1 MALVACKDCTAQIST
16 EAKTCPKCGSQN
28 AAAYKGVRIAGLI
41 YLGVI
46 ALLFWGIW
54 NVLTPSPKGS
64 QVTGADLGAAW
75 PLKVSAVELLCEG
88 SPPAALAK
96 VDGKLYALNGSA
108 RTAAKDKGW
117 LDGVT
122 LAKPNPEMPE
132 IPMDFTPL
140 VERAQALCRH

>member
-1 MALVACKDCTAQIST
+1 MTLLACKDCAAQIST
-16 EAKTCPKCGSQN
+16 DAKTCPKCGAHN

-41 YLGVI
+41 YLALI

-54 NVLTPSPKGS
+54 SLFTPSAKAAH
-64 QVTGADLGAAW
+64 VTEADLGAAW
-75 PLKVSAVELLCEG
+75 PLKVSAVELVCEG

-108 RTAAKDKGW
+108 RTVAKEKGW

-122 LAKPNPEMPE
+122 LAKPNSEIPE
-132 IPMDFTPL
+132 IPMDLTPL
-140 VERAQALCRH
+140 VERAQVLCRR

>member
-1 MALVACKDCTAQIST
+1 MALLACKSCSEQISND
-16 EAKTCPKCGSQN
+16 AKTCPKCGAQN

-41 YLGVI
+41 YLGVF

-54 NVLTPSPKGS
+54 NVLTPTPKGD
-64 QVTGADLGAAW
+64 QMTEADLGAAW
-75 PLKVSAVELLCEG
+75 PLNVPAVELLCEG
-88 SPPAALAK
+88 NPPAALAK

-108 RTAAKDKGW
+108 RTASKDKGW